1 MMAKKYKQIT
11 QQTRNPLRRKSERIA
26 KNSLGR
32 FTNTEDNPI
41 ELDSSER
48 GKGVVKRNS
57 RDNPIKLDSTVKA
70 KGIMKN
76 ISKKVSESDNEI
88 EDERIRVKMIKKR
101 ERVSFKG
108 GANGKSTLFDSD
120 NDDEQPLSNLR
131 RKVDGSRKQD
141 VIRFK
146 KPDKENVD
154 STTPESTKKSK
165 GKEKLTSRV
174 HEDIKRAKAKAHG
187 PGREKEP
194 KKLNVPKKVREQNK
208 KIEMVETSGARK
220 WMVLNTRSSPA
231 QLFRCVKLLRDKQK
245 EGVRQMGFGSL
256 LKFNIDGIPSR
267 MAHYVVDRLKSKK
280 MEIIGRSGSLKIT
293 PQMIHRLLGVPIGG
307 IKIESIVP
315 LKVLDESVCQ
325 WRRQYEGRLI
335 ATREI
340 VEKIESAE
348 DEDTFH
354 FRMDFLLLIMT
365 ILVECHKNGRVREN
379 ILRYITSETD
389 FSKIDWCDYIFES
402 IKSCKMGWSRDDN
415 SSPFNGPLTILTL
428 IYVDGFECK
437 GISVDKKIEPIE
449 FWNKNR
455 LKIREDWEIKH
466 GGFGRGSLKE
476 ELLEQGPVGD
486 DRGRIGG
493 TIEDA
498 LACVRKDIVQ
508 WESLKGEIEK
518 KLVDL
523 FTKNKDNEEIQAVI
537 ACYES
542 LLEIKPTWNACLDE
556 SADGYA
562 EVHAVLKSLDLEQ
575 GQPSGG
581 LERAGSHGEDAETTG
596 MRDVFVKDGVVD
608 LNLKDPDVTNEE
620 NQFDGASWKL
630 GMSDFATTSKNQG
643 GGVEESMLQGPSW
656 SLGVSQ
662 IECVTD
668 TLVENAKAQARLET
682 SLETEQ
688 SESQFCLS
696 LLNET
701 AIQDLSEKTED
712 VNSMKEKEQ
721 PDNAET
727 DKANRQ
733 ETDVQGDVHVN
744 VQGATLT
751 VGGSA
756 KSVDMDSQNT
766 SLQTGRLN
774 EPSPENVEQLP
785 EKADVTTLKIQN
797 LQLKENGMRG
807 VDLNK
812 DLTKDEETVLRYVLY
827 EDGASGGLFG
837 DAQKNEVNNEVNN
850 QVIDAWVE
858 VLNFEEK
865 YRSPNSPYRLFCRT
879 NVIIDWILNKEGV
892 DPKQRLEKFTTN
904 MSGMIGSN
912 NNLKAFDMV
921 FFPILEFSH
930 YYLLVFELKN
940 PAISVIDNFHESI
953 PLVGVK
959 DNVDYYRKDSPYK
972 VRIKHPKTDEILATQ
987 IQKLHIPWATKTND
1001 VDCEVFMMRHMERFM
1016 GSWVQFNYGF
1026 STNGRKKKCQLNMLR
1041 KKILLH
1047 IIRSEVNKVGD
1058 VVCEGARCM

>member
-1 MMAKKYKQIT
+1 MSS
-11 QQTRNPLRRKSERIA
+11 RRRKSERIA

-120 NDDEQPLSNLR
+120 SDDEQPLSNLR

-315 LKVLDESVCQ
+315 LEVLDESVCQ

-630 GMSDFATTSKNQG
+630 GMSDFATTSKNQ
-643 GGVEESMLQGPSW
+643 
-656 SLGVSQ
+656 
-662 IECVTD
+662 D

-766 SLQTGRLN
+766 SLQTGRGTGDNKVDLRGPNWSLGVSQHVISQQETEIETSSQKVVDAEMELDQNTIDYCLEQLN

-785 EKADVTTLKIQN
+785 EKADVTNPKNPKSTVEGKWHEVVSKFEANRKKPVRDKGIAEVN
-797 LQLKENGMRG
+797 KSPYVVRG

-837 DAQKNEVNNEVNN
+837 DAQKNETKK
-850 QVIDAWVE
+850 Q
-858 VLNFEEK
+858 
-865 YRSPNSPYRLFCRT
+865 
-879 NVIIDWILNKEGV
+879 IDWMLNKEGV

-972 VRIKHPKTDEILATQ
+972 VIG
-987 IQKLHIPWATKTND
+987 
-1001 VDCEVFMMRHMERFM
+1001 F
-1016 GSWVQFNYGF
+1016 FN
-1026 STNGRKKKCQLNMLR
+1026 
-1041 KKILLH
+1041 
-1047 IIRSEVNKVGD
+1047 
-1058 VVCEGARCM
+1058 

>member
-1 MMAKKYKQIT
+1 MSS
-11 QQTRNPLRRKSERIA
+11 RRRKSERIA

-41 ELDSSER
+41 DLDSSET

-57 RDNPIKLDSTVKA
+57 RDNPIKLDSTEKG
-70 KGIMKN
+70 KGIMKKN
-76 ISKKVSESDNEI
+76 ISKKVLESDNEI

-101 ERVSFKG
+101 DRVSFKG
-108 GANGKSTLFDSD
+108 GANDDIDEHQTKKQKKQDQQGKSTLFDSD
-120 NDDEQPLSNLR
+120 SDDEQSLSNLR
-131 RKVDGSRKQD
+131 RKFDGSRKPD
-141 VIRFK
+141 VIRLK

-154 STTPESTKKSK
+154 SISPENTKKSK
-165 GKEKLTSRV
+165 GKEKLTGRD
-174 HEDIKRAKAKAHG
+174 HEDIKRAKGKQKLAGSDQEDLKRAKAKAHG

-194 KKLNVPKKVREQNK
+194 RKLNVPKKVREQNK
-208 KIEMVETSGARK
+208 KIELVETSGARK
-220 WMVLNTRSSPA
+220 WMVLNT
-231 QLFRCVKLLRDKQK
+231 
-245 EGVRQMGFGSL
+245 
-256 LKFNIDGIPSR
+256 R

-315 LKVLDESVCQ
+315 LEVLDESVCQ
-325 WRRQYEGRLI
+325 WRRQYKGRLI

-348 DEDTFH
+348 DENTFH

-365 ILVECHKNGRVREN
+365 ILVECHKKGRVREN

-476 ELLEQGPVGD
+476 ELLEHGPVGD
-486 DRGRIGG
+486 DRGRIVG
-493 TIEDA
+493 TIEDG
-498 LACVRKDIVQ
+498 LACVRKAIVQ

-523 FTKNKDNEEIQAVI
+523 FTKNKDNEEIQTVI
-537 ACYES
+537 KCYES
-542 LLEIKPTWNACLDE
+542 LLEKKPTWNACFDE
-556 SADGYA
+556 STDGYA

-581 LERAGSHGEDAETTG
+581 LEGADSHGEDAETTG
-596 MRDVFVKDGVVD
+596 MIDAFVKDGVVD

-630 GMSDFATTSKNQG
+630 GMSDFATPSKNQG
-643 GGVEESMLQGPSW
+643 GGVEENMLQGPSW

-668 TLVENAKAQARLET
+668 TSVENAKAQAHLET

-712 VNSMKEKEQ
+712 VNSMKEKKQ
-721 PDNAET
+721 PDNGET

-744 VQGATLT
+744 VKGQHGL
-751 VGGSA
+751 
-756 KSVDMDSQNT
+756 QNT
-766 SLQTGRLN
+766 SLQTGRVHEGGEVQVNDKIKHNLTQPETEIGTSSQKVVDAEMELDQNTIDYCLEQLN
-774 EPSPENVEQLP
+774 EPSPENVEQVP
-785 EKADVTTLKIQN
+785 AKADVTN
-797 LQLKENGMRG
+797 LENPKSTVEGKWHEVVSKFEANRKKPVRDKGIAEVNKSPYVIRG
-807 VDLNK
+807 VNLIK
-812 DLTKDEETVLRYVLY
+812 DLTKDEET
-827 EDGASGGLFG
+827 
-837 DAQKNEVNNEVNN
+837 
-850 QVIDAWVE
+850 
-858 VLNFEEK
+858 
-865 YRSPNSPYRLFCRT
+865 
-879 NVIIDWILNKEGV
+879 IDWMLNKEGV

-904 MSGMIGSN
+904 MSGMIGAN
-912 NNLKAFDMV
+912 NNLKAFDMI

-940 PAISVIDNFHESI
+940 PAIFVIDNFHESI

-959 DNVDYYRKDSPYK
+959 DNVDYYMKDSPYK
-972 VRIKHPKTDEILATQ
+972 VTYGKVYGQQGAIQLQ
-987 IQKLHIPWATKTND
+987 IFDKW
-1001 VDCEVFMMRHMERFM
+1001 
-1016 GSWVQFNYGF
+1016 
-1026 STNGRKKKCQLNMLR
+1026 
-1041 KKILLH
+1041 
-1047 IIRSEVNKVGD
+1047 
-1058 VVCEGARCM
+1058 